1 MADFGHS
8 VSLSGALGICVGA
21 STIGL
26 VRIERDATGPKVVWA
41 KTEAHEGNP
50 RVRLQTMLSGLDDV
64 EGLPVAAT
72 GRKFRDRVTFAT
84 ISEPEAVERAAAQVF
99 PAGHPYR
106 VVVAAGGET
115 FMVYHLDDA
124 GRIQSV
130 YTGNKCAAGTGEFFL
145 QQLRRMNVTL
155 DEVMEMPAP
164 QHPHRVSGRCSVFCK
179 SDCTHALNKG
189 IPKPEV
195 VAGLT
200 MMMAGK
206 VLELLTKLPKKGVA
220 LVGGVAANRSM
231 VEFLSREVDDLFIP
245 KEAPYFEALGAAL
258 WALDQ
263 SASVFHRDQ
272 AIFRDQATSFSRL
285 RPLSEFRD
293 KVQFKQ
299 HPRGTAQ
306 PGDPVILGLD
316 VGSTTTKGVIMRRS
330 DKAILASEYLRTN
343 GDPVGASREVYR
355 SLAGQFAA
363 PVAIEG
369 LGVTGSGRQIA
380 GLHAMTDGVINEIVA
395 HAAAVVH
402 FDPEVD
408 TIFEI
413 GGQDA
418 KYTYLTNGVPS
429 DYAMNEACS
438 AGTGSFLE
446 ESAKESLGLDV
457 RSIGATAYEAADPPN
472 FNDQC
477 AAFISSDIKSA
488 VQEGISVPDIVA
500 GLVYSVCMNYANRVK
515 GNRPVGRKVFMQ
527 GGVCYN
533 EAVPAAMAALTGGE
547 IVVPPE
553 PGLMGA
559 LGVALE
565 VERRMEQGLL
575 EPRRFDLETLAAR
588 EMTHGEPFICAG
600 GPEKCDRK
608 CSVARI
614 EIDGKVY
621 PFGGICNRFD
631 NLIHHKKVK
640 SEGLNLVAER
650 QRRVFAELACDA
662 TARDLPT
669 VGFNRSFLMN
679 TYFPLFNRFFR
690 ELGFR
695 VIIPQAIDPSGAD
708 RQGAAFCYPVELAHG
723 FAAALINMKPD
734 FFFTPHIGA
743 IPSESGAENS
753 CTCVFVQGEP
763 YYLRATFPELDS
775 DRTLAPFF
783 DFSKGLDAGESAF
796 LEIATRLG
804 VDANRCRRAYQ
815 AGIEAQRSFQTGIE
829 ALGEKALAELRAHP
843 ERIGVVL
850 FGRAYNSYVSEAN
863 KGIPDK
869 FATRGLLV
877 LPFDMI
883 PASGE
888 TIDSDQNMYWG
899 MGRLILKAAQYVER
913 DPQLFGTYVTNFSCG
928 PDSFVVGYFRD
939 VMGRKPSLTLELD
952 SHTADAGLETRIEA
966 FLDVV
971 AYYRQLKAAWTG
983 DSETNGFK
991 PAVVEYRKK
1000 DAGIRVASGQW
1011 FPLSDPRVKVIIP
1024 ALGRYGTDL
1033 LVKAFERRGVRAEV
1047 MPAADEEVLKLGRA
1061 NSSCKECLPLQT
1073 TIGQLMHYLN
1083 GRKPGEI
1090 TAYFML
1096 STEGPCRFGQ
1106 YNVFSKKLI
1115 QKQQIP
1121 DLAVLS
1127 LTTANGYGG
1136 LGDRFAITAWRAI
1149 VLGDL
1154 FDEMWATI
1162 LVAAVDPVEGLRVF
1176 TEEHRAVTEV
1186 IAKPWRILARQLS
1199 ATARRLAA
1207 IELKRP
1213 YHEIPKISLVGEI
1226 YVRNDPIS
1234 LRGLV
1239 ERMAEKGFIVRTSKI
1254 GEWIKYLDWLVIRGI
1269 EGEHNLGFWVRYA
1282 IKKFYDASI
1291 RKRLRPAGLFF
1302 WEKANVEPV
1311 MDAAGRFVSPKLTGE
1326 SVLTVGSALHEMLHP
1341 SCGVISIGPFG
1352 CMPSRVAESILT
1364 EKLTTEVKRALED
1377 GNGHATVC
1385 RRLTNC
1391 DWETILNA
1399 KRKLPFLA
1407 IETDGN
1413 AFPQLIEARLEAFML
1428 QARRLNDQMLATRTR

>member
-1 MADFGHS
+1 MANFDYS
-8 VSLSGALGICVGA
+8 APIPGALGICIGA

-26 VRIERDATGPKVVWA
+26 VRIAREATGSAVVWA

-50 RVRLQTMLSGLDDV
+50 RVRLQAMLADLEDV

-72 GRKFRDRVTFAT
+72 GRKFRDRVTFPT

-130 YTGNKCAAGTGEFFL
+130 HTGNKCAAGTGEFFL

-155 DEVMEMPAP
+155 DEVADLAAP
-164 QHPHRVSGRCSVFCK
+164 EHPHRVSGRCSVFCK

-195 VAGLT
+195 VAGLS

-231 VEFLSREVDDLFIP
+231 VEFLSREVDGLFIP
-245 KEAPYFEALGAAL
+245 NEAPYFEALGAAL

-263 SASVFHRDQ
+263 SAPAFHRDQ
-272 AIFRDQATSFSRL
+272 AIFRDQTSSFSRL

-299 HPRGTAQ
+299 HPRGAAQ
-306 PGDPVILGLD
+306 AGDTVILGLD
-316 VGSTTTKGVIMRRS
+316 VGSTTTKGVLMRRS

-355 SLAGQFAA
+355 CLADQLAA

-380 GLHAMTDGVINEIVA
+380 GLHAMTDGIINEIIA
-395 HAAAVVH
+395 HAAAAVH

-457 RSIGATAYEAADPPN
+457 RSIGATAYQAADPPN

-500 GLVYSVCMNYANRVK
+500 GLVYSVCMNYSNRVK

-533 EAVPAAMAALTGGE
+533 EAVPAAMAALTGGQ

-565 VERRMEQGLL
+565 VERRMERGLL
-575 EPRRFDLETLAAR
+575 EPRSFDLETLANR
-588 EMTHGEPFICAG
+588 EVTHGEPFICAG
-600 GPEKCDRK
+600 GLEKCDRK

-614 EIDGKVY
+614 VIEGKVY

-650 QRRVFAELACDA
+650 QRRVFAELAGDTGA
-662 TARDLPT
+662 GDLPT
-669 VGFNRSFLMN
+669 IGFNRSFLMN

-690 ELGFR
+690 EIGFR
-695 VIIPQAIDPSGAD
+695 VVIPQTIDPSGAD

-723 FAAALINMKPD
+723 FAAALISMKPD
-734 FFFTPHIGA
+734 YFFTPHIGG
-743 IPSESGAENS
+743 IPSEIGAEFS

-763 YYLRATFPELDS
+763 FYLRATFPELDS

-783 DFSKGLDAGESAF
+783 DFSKGLDSGESGF
-796 LEIATRLG
+796 LEIAARLG
-804 VDANRCRRAYQ
+804 VDAHQCRRAYQ
-815 AGIEAQRSFQTGIE
+815 AGIEAQRSFQADIE
-829 ALGEKALAELRAHP
+829 ALGARALADLRAHP

-850 FGRAYNSYVSEAN
+850 FGRPYNSYVSEAN

-869 FATRGLLV
+869 LATRGLLV

-883 PASGE
+883 PASE
-888 TIDSDQNMYWG
+888 ESIDADHNMYWG

-913 DPQLFGTYVTNFSCG
+913 DPQLFGTYITNFSCG
-928 PDSFVVGYFRD
+928 PDSFLVGYFRE

-971 AYYRQLKAAWTG
+971 AYYRQLKAASTG
-983 DSETNGFK
+983 GPETNGFT
-991 PAVVEYRKK
+991 PAVVEYRKRA
-1000 DAGIRVASGQW
+1000 AGIRLASGQW

-1024 ALGRYGTDL
+1024 AMGRYGTAM
-1033 LVKAFERRGVRAEV
+1033 LVKAFARRGVRAEV
-1047 MPAADEEVLKLGRA
+1047 LPPADEEILKLGRA

-1073 TIGQLMHYLN
+1073 TVGQLMHYLN
-1083 GRKPGEI
+1083 GRSPGEI
-1090 TAYFML
+1090 TAFFML
-1096 STEGPCRFGQ
+1096 STDGPCRFGQ
-1106 YNVFSKKLI
+1106 YHVFSKRLI
-1115 QKQQIP
+1115 EKQRIP

-1136 LGDRFAITAWRAI
+1136 LGDRFAIIGWRAV

-1162 LVAAVDPVEGLRVF
+1162 LAAAVDPEDGLRILN
-1176 TEEHRAVTEV
+1176 EEHCAVIEV
-1186 IAKPWRILARQLS
+1186 IDKPWRTLARQIS

-1207 IELKRP
+1207 IELKQP

-1234 LRGLV
+1234 LRNLV

-1254 GEWIKYLDWLVIRGI
+1254 GEWIKYLDWLAIRGL
-1269 EGEHNLGFWVRYA
+1269 EGERSLGFWVRYA
-1282 IKKFYDASI
+1282 VKKFYDASI

-1302 WEKANVEPV
+1302 WEKANVSPV
-1311 MDAAGRFVSPKLTGE
+1311 MEAGGRFVSPKLTGE

-1341 SCGVISIGPFG
+1341 ACGVISIGPFG

-1364 EKLTTEVKRALED
+1364 EKLTTEVKRALEN
-1377 GNGHATVC
+1377 GNGHGHLEA
-1385 RRLTNC
+1385 
-1391 DWETILNA
+1391 ILNA

-1413 AFPQLIEARLEAFML
+1413 AFPQLIDARIEAFAL
-1428 QARRLNDQMLATRTR
+1428 QARRLNEQMLAQR